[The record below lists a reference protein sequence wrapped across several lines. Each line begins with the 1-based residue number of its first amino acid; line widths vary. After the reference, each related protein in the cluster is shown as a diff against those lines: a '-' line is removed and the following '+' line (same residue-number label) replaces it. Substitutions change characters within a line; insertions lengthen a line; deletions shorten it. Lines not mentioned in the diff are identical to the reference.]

1 MITVRSVLFNIWF
14 FGMTLCLSVFGIL
27 LRICAPARVFG
38 LGRLWGR
45 LGVDGARLICGIEV
59 EVIGRQNLPQSG
71 PALIAAQHQ
80 SAFDTMVF
88 LTLMPRTAYV
98 VKQELA
104 RIPLF
109 GPLAELAGMI
119 PVDRNGGGGAIRALL
134 RGTDHAVATER
145 QLVIFPEGTR
155 SAYGQLGSLQPGI
168 AAMAARSRLPVV
180 PVVTDSGRLW
190 SRRAFRK
197 RAGTIHMLAM
207 PAIEAGLPRA
217 ALMQRLREAFAEGS
231 AQLVDNSVGRA
242 PTKFAFHRS

>member
-1 MITVRSVLFNIWF
+1 MTTVRSALFNIWF
-14 FGMTLCLSVFGIL
+14 FGMTLGLSLFGIG

-45 LGVDGARLICGIEV
+45 LGVDGARVICGIRL
-59 EVIGRQNLPQSG
+59 EVIGREHLPQSG

-109 GPLAELAGMI
+109 GPLVELAGMI
-119 PVDRNGGGGAIRALL
+119 AVDRHAGGAAIRALL
-134 RGTDHAVATER
+134 RGTDHALANER

-155 SAYGQLGSLQPGI
+155 SAYGQVGGLQPGI

-190 SRRAFRK
+190 GRRAFRK
-197 RAGTIHMLAM
+197 QPGTIHMLAM
-207 PAIEAGLPRA
+207 PAIEAGLSRA
-217 ALMQRLREAFAEGS
+217 ALMQRLADAFAEGS
-231 AQLVDNSVGRA
+231 ARLVDNSVGNA
-242 PTKFAFHRS
+242 AAKFAFHPS